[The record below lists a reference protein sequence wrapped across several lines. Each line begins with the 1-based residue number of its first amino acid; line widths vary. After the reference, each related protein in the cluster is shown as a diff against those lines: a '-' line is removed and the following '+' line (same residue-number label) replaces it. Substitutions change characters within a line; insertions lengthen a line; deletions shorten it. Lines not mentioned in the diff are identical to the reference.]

1 MISQKIKLDKN
12 QLGMYNLIHICFLEI
27 YTQLKES
34 IIQWYDVTLLIMHP
48 KFNLFKSP
56 WNKEKKD
63 QPYAK

>member
-56 WNKEKKD
+56 
-63 QPYAK
+63 